1 MLSLSNTL
9 SLLRAPLA
17 FFLLFENVFIR
28 ILVVFLAM
36 CTDCLDGYLARK
48 NRTTS
53 QFGAVLD
60 PAMDKFFVYFALSLF
75 ITEGRIEIWEACAM
89 IARDFF
95 LCLFA
100 LYLSFFKLWHNYMYR
115 SIRWG
120 KVSTSMQFICLIGL
134 ALGMNIPL
142 YVFAIFTLT
151 GFLAFIELFKIR
163 PSSQSSKI

>member
-17 FFLLFENVFIR
+17 FALLVNSVPIR
-28 ILVVFLAM
+28 VIAIVLAM

-48 NRTTS
+48 NRTAS
-53 QFGAVLD
+53 QFGAILD
-60 PAMDKFFVYFALSLF
+60 PAMDKFFVYFALVIFLS
-75 ITEGRIEIWEACAM
+75 EGRLEMWEACSM

-100 LYLSFFKLWHNYMYR
+100 VYLSCFRLWHNYRYR

-120 KVSTSMQFICLIGL
+120 KVSTSMQFVSLL
-134 ALGMNIPL
+134 VLTLGWQIPMF
-142 YVFAIFTLT
+142 VFLLFIVT
-151 GFLAFIELFKIR
+151 GFLAFIELFKVR
-163 PSSQSSKI
+163 TSQGSK